1 VTAVRFYGDPPPG
14 IADEDLPGRLIV
26 IEGTD
31 GVGRSTH
38 IALLTEWLEARGF
51 AVVSTGLRRSEL
63 AGRGIQRAKR
73 GNTLDPLTLNL
84 FYATDFSDRLER
96 LILPALRAGM
106 VALVD
111 RYVFSLISRAIVRG
125 VSAEWLDNLFSFA
138 LVPDLVI
145 YLDIDVEHLIPRV
158 LASTG
163 FDYWESGQDYLPG
176 EDVFHSF
183 VAYQTQL
190 LAELRRQAAQHGF
203 TTVDA
208 RGAIQEVFQALCAA
222 IEPIVSGIAGDP
234 AKTAERS
241 ELAGTVVSATAVAL
255 PGPAPD
261 GTRRTDPMPLLPAHP
276 QRSATD

>member
-1 VTAVRFYGDPPPG
+1 VTRLRFYGERPPG
-14 IADEDLPGRLIV
+14 IEDEEMPGRLIV

-38 IALLTEWLEARGF
+38 INLLTEWLEARGY
-51 AVVSTGLRRSEL
+51 AVVNTGLRRSDL

-84 FYATDFSDRLER
+84 FYATDFWDRLER
-96 LILPALRAGM
+96 QIIPALRAGM

-111 RYVFSLISRAIVRG
+111 RYLFSLTSRAVVRG
-125 VSAEWLDNLFSFA
+125 LSPEWLDNLFGFA

-176 EDVFHSF
+176 QDVFHSF
-183 VAYQTQL
+183 VEYQTHL
-190 LAELRRQAAQHGF
+190 LAEFRRLAQQHDF
-203 TTVDA
+203 VTVDA
-208 RGAIQEVFQALCAA
+208 RGSINDVFRDLCTA
-222 IEPIVSGIAGDP
+222 IEPVLNGMALSVTISEVLPSTSG
-234 AKTAERS
+234 R
-241 ELAGTVVSATAVAL
+241 ELG
-255 PGPAPD
+255 
-261 GTRRTDPMPLLPAHP
+261 
-276 QRSATD
+276 

>member
-1 VTAVRFYGDPPPG
+1 MTALRFYGEPPPG
-14 IADEDLPGRLIV
+14 IVDEDLPGRLIV

-38 IALLTEWLEARGF
+38 VALLKEWLEARGY

-84 FYATDFSDRLER
+84 FYATDFWDRLER
-96 LILPALRAGM
+96 QILPALRAGM

-125 VSAEWLDNLFSFA
+125 VSAAWLDNLFGFA

-145 YLDIDVEHLIPRV
+145 YLDVDVEQLIPRV

-183 VAYQTQL
+183 VDYQTQL

-208 RGAIQEVFQALCAA
+208 RGSIQEVFQALCAA
-222 IEPIVSGIAGDP
+222 IEPIVAGIARESP
-234 AKTAERS
+234 SAAEQSARAQTPGS
-241 ELAGTVVSATAVAL
+241 AATAAL
-255 PGPAPD
+255 PGSAPD
-261 GTRRTDPMPLLPAHP
+261 AGRRVDPEPSLPARP
-276 QRSATD
+276 PRARD